1 MIRAQ
6 ESVLCRSVR
15 EALHMP
21 DPFTVRSALLLE
33 QDPLQGHSPIE
44 MGPGP
49 EPESHDEHGL
59 DDEVPIL

>member
-6 ESVLCRSVR
+6 EKLLGRSVR

-21 DPFTVRSALLLE
+21 DPFSVRSALLLE

-44 MGPGP
+44 MGPAP
-49 EPESHDEHGL
+49 EPESRDEHDL